1 MIRYKIIFQLMV
13 TVFKGNLNIM
23 LLLIFYSSLRFVFET
38 VFILEQIEENRS
50 GALLEISNK
59 FMTKFKVA

>member
-1 MIRYKIIFQLMV
+1 MI

>member
-1 MIRYKIIFQLMV
+1 MIRCTIIFQLMI

-38 VFILEQIEENRS
+38 VFILEQIEESRF